1 METAF
6 GHLTYCTNIH
16 PGEGWQLH
24 FEALKE
30 NVPAIKSELYPHKAF
45 GIGLR
50 LSHQASLELLQ
61 EQNLLEFKQWL
72 RENECYVFTMN
83 GFPYGGFHHTKVKD
97 LVHQPDW
104 TTQDR
109 VVYTLRL
116 FQLLAELL
124 PDGMDGGISTSPLSY
139 KYWHTADESDH
150 TSTLTTATENI
161 LKIVPELVRI
171 KEATGKVLHLDIE
184 PEPDGLLESG
194 PEFIDWYVS
203 NLLPQGIELL
213 GKEFGFSEEG
223 ATAAIREHVRL
234 CYDIC
239 HFAVGYEDHKKI
251 LTLLQEKNIKV
262 GKIQIS
268 AALKAPFA
276 ILPEE
281 RKEVIDAFKQFNES
295 TYLHQVVALQQGNLL
310 KRYRDLPQALDD
322 AMDSHTRE
330 WRAHFHVPLFVSDYG
345 VLKSTQPDIEEV
357 LALHKKSKLTNH
369 LEVETYTWEVLP
381 GKLKLPLQESIIR
394 ELLWVE
400 QTLAK

>member
-16 PGEGWQLH
+16 PGESWQLH
-24 FEALKE
+24 FEAIRE
-30 NVPAIKSELYPHKAF
+30 NVPAIKSELYPHKTF

-50 LSHQASLELLQ
+50 LSHQASLELSQ
-61 EQNLLEFKQWL
+61 EQNLIEFKQWL
-72 RENECYVFTMN
+72 REHECYVFTMN

-124 PDGMDGGISTSPLSY
+124 PEGMDGGVSTSPLSY
-139 KYWHTADESDH
+139 KYWHVADESDPA
-150 TSTLTTATENI
+150 TTLATATENL

-171 KEATGKVLHLDIE
+171 KEATGKILHLDIE

-194 PEFIDWYVS
+194 PEFIDWYVA
-203 NLLPQGIELL
+203 NLLPQGTEML
-213 GKEFGFSEEG
+213 GKEFGFSEAG
-223 ATAAIREHVRL
+223 AAAAIREHIRL

-251 LTLLQEKNIKV
+251 ITLLQEKDIRI

-268 AALKAPFA
+268 AALKASLA

-281 RKEVIDAFKQFNES
+281 RKEVIEAFKQFNES

-310 KRYRDLPQALDD
+310 KRYRDLPPALDD

-330 WRAHFHVPLFVSDYG
+330 WRAHFHVPLFISDYG
-345 VLKSTQPDIEEV
+345 VLKSTQSDIEEV
-357 LALHKKSKLTNH
+357 LALQKKQKFTNH

-381 GKLKLPLQESIIR
+381 KKLKLPLQESIIR

>member
-1 METAF
+1 MQTSF

-16 PGEGWQLH
+16 PGENWESH
-24 FEALKE
+24 FEAIKK

-50 LSHQASLELLQ
+50 LSHQASLELSQ
-61 EQNLLEFKQWL
+61 EQNLSDFKHWL
-72 RENECYVFTMN
+72 HENECYVFTMN
-83 GFPYGGFHHTKVKD
+83 GFPYGGFHNTKVKD

-124 PDGMDGGISTSPLSY
+124 PEGMDGGVSTSPLSY
-139 KYWHTADESDH
+139 KYWHTVDENDPAPSVV
-150 TSTLTTATENI
+150 TATENL

-171 KEATGKVLHLDIE
+171 KEATGKILHVDIE
-184 PEPDGLLESG
+184 PEPDGLIESG
-194 PEFIDWYVS
+194 PEFIDWYVG

-213 GKEFGFSEEG
+213 GKEFGFSEAA
-223 ATAAIREHVRL
+223 ATSAIHEHIRL

-239 HFAVGYEDHKKI
+239 HFAVGYENHEKI
-251 LTLLQEKNIKV
+251 LDLLREKNILV

-268 AALKAPFA
+268 AALKASMA
-276 ILPEE
+276 ILPEQ
-281 RKEVIDAFKQFNES
+281 RYEVIEAFKQFNES

-310 KRYRDLPQALDD
+310 KRYRDLPPALDD

-330 WRAHFHVPLFVSDYG
+330 WRAHFHVPLFVADYD
-345 VLKSTQPDIEEV
+345 VLKSTQSDIEEV
-357 LALHKKSKLTNH
+357 LALQKKRNFTNH
-369 LEVETYTWEVLP
+369 LEVETYTWDVLP
-381 GKLKLPLQESIIR
+381 KKLKLPLQESIIR

-400 QTLAK
+400 QTLAR